1 MGMLEKIRRFFP
13 DQPVGLSLIGL
24 MNAHKSVLQNIMYV
38 IRRDFHKI
46 LVSPSSLAQKK
57 RRHATRLR
65 ILV

>member
-1 MGMLEKIRRFFP
+1 
-13 DQPVGLSLIGL
+13 
-24 MNAHKSVLQNIMYV
+24 MYV